1 MEIHFRKSCCKKCRN
16 LDIDKYPYGVYN
28 EFGHKKISEGSEY
41 MNCEKCSKCEECEKS
56 THRTDEEKKKLNKR
70 LNIIDG
76 QIRGIKQMIEDDRY
90 CADILIQLSAI
101 NKSLESVENAIL
113 ESHIKSCVLNEI
125 QNGNADI
132 IDEVMELFKRLR

>member
-1 MEIHFRKSCCKKCRN
+1 MAK

-28 EFGHKKISEGSEY
+28 EFGHKKISEGREY
-41 MNCEKCSKCEECEKS
+41 MNCEKCSKCESCEKS
-56 THRTDEEKKKLNKR
+56 THRTEEEKKKLNKR
-70 LNIIDG
+70 LNIIEG

-113 ESHIKSCVLNEI
+113 ESHIKSCVLSEI

>member
-1 MEIHFRKSCCKKCRN
+1 MAK

-28 EFGHKKISEGSEY
+28 EFCNKKISEGSEY

-56 THRTDEEKKKLNKR
+56 THRTEEEKKKLNKR
-70 LNIIDG
+70 LNIIEG

-132 IDEVMELFKRLR
+132 IDEVMELFRRLR

>member
-1 MEIHFRKSCCKKCRN
+1 
-16 LDIDKYPYGVYN
+16 
-28 EFGHKKISEGSEY
+28 
-41 MNCEKCSKCEECEKS
+41 MNCEKCSKCESCEKS
-56 THRTDEEKKKLNKR
+56 TYRTEEEKKKLNKR
-70 LNIIDG
+70 LNIIEG

-113 ESHIKSCVLNEI
+113 ESHIKSCVLSEI

>member
-1 MEIHFRKSCCKKCRN
+1 MAK
-16 LDIDKYPYGVYN
+16 LDIDIYPYGVYN
-28 EFGHKKISEGSEY
+28 GLGHKEISKGSEY
-41 MNCEKCSKCEECEKS
+41 MSCEKCGKCEECEKS

-70 LNIIDG
+70 LNIIEG
-76 QIRGIKQMIEDDRY
+76 QIRGIKQMIEDERY

-125 QNGNADI
+125 QNGNSDI

>member
-1 MEIHFRKSCCKKCRN
+1 MAK

-28 EFGHKKISEGSEY
+28 KFGHKNISEGSEY
-41 MNCEKCSKCEECEKS
+41 MNCEKCNKCEACEKS

-70 LNIIDG
+70 LNIIEG

-101 NKSLESVENAIL
+101 NKSLESVENSIL
-113 ESHIKSCVLNEI
+113 ESHIKSCVLSEI
-125 QNGNADI
+125 QNGNSDI
-132 IDEVMELFKRLR
+132 IDEVMELFRRLR